1 LGGRQIATVAAASDF
16 EMIGCCWLLYVSE
29 SNSWVDLMLVM
40 ETEAPRLVLLDRK
53 KKESSTRWVDDI
65 SHLRVEE
72 CFADFEALIGLD
84 VVEKF

>member
-1 LGGRQIATVAAASDF
+1 
-16 EMIGCCWLLYVSE
+16 
-29 SNSWVDLMLVM
+29 MLVM

-53 KKESSTRWVDDI
+53 KKEGSTRWVDDI